1 MKNIKNIGYGTITWL
16 VIFVINYIYE
26 LFKINESGTIVTLTG
41 LKITTLMTEKE
52 LYTEFS
58 LTKQALVM
66 YIGFII
72 CWVIVCYFIYYRKKS
87 K

>member
-1 MKNIKNIGYGTITWL
+1 MKNIKYIGYGTITWM

-26 LFKINESGTIVTLTG
+26 LFKINESGTIITLTG

-58 LTKQALVM
+58 LTKQSLVM
-66 YIGFII
+66 YISFII
-72 CWVIVCYFIYYRKKS
+72 CWFIVCYFINYRKKS